1 MYTRDGSGEW
11 QLRDLAAMSREW
23 AVSPS
28 GLLVVPAGTRP
39 CYDRP
44 VGVDLFAG
52 CGGFSLGF
60 HQAGYHMAAAIEY
73 DVSAALTYMVNLAR
87 PGVQIH
93 FDTTDREAEFT
104 RAAER
109 HLGLRGGNGNAMSA
123 SAPRGQKGKIIQS
136 GMLAGDGWISGQ
148 PPGERG
154 CEHFWI
160 ADVRT
165 LTGRQILDAL
175 GLRQGEVDVVVGG
188 PPCQG
193 FSVANSK
200 RSVMDPRNSLVFE
213 FARLCLE
220 IRPKAFVM
228 ENVPQVA
235 TMLTPEGV
243 PVIDALARVMADGGF
258 GSYNA
263 LKQSLQASAGL
274 GAALRRDAPKGGA
287 ADKDAETPEA
297 EQEALFE
304 L

>member
-1 MYTRDGSGEW
+1 
-11 QLRDLAAMSREW
+11 MSREW
-23 AVSPS
+23 ATSPS
-28 GLLVVPAGTRP
+28 GLLLVPPSTRP
-39 CYDRP
+39 RYDRP

-60 HQAGYHMAAAIEY
+60 HQAGYHMAAAVEY

-87 PGVQIH
+87 PSVRIH
-93 FDTTDREAEFT
+93 SDTPGREEKFT
-104 RAAER
+104 KAVER
-109 HLGLRGGNGNAMSA
+109 HLGLRGGNGAAMSA
-123 SAPRGQKGKIIQS
+123 SAPRGQKGRIIQS
-136 GMLAGDGWISGQ
+136 GMLAGDGWISGE
-148 PPGERG
+148 PSHERG

-160 ADVRT
+160 ADVHNV
-165 LTGRQILDAL
+165 TGEQILDAL
-175 GLRQGEVDVVVGG
+175 GLRRGEVDVVVGG

-220 IRPKAFVM
+220 IQPKAFVM

-263 LKQSLQASAGL
+263 LKQSLHASAGL
-274 GAALRRDAPKGGA
+274 GAALRRDKPAARAEEDDAP
-287 ADKDAETPEA
+287 ETPEA
-297 EQEALFE
+297 EQEALFD